1 MLFHKSFEHLS
12 VAMPLMSM
20 KYTGVAIIQ
29 MKEVFIII
37 CIFIGIYIYVN
48 EYKLQ
53 TYVTATVINSDKYK

>member
-1 MLFHKSFEHLS
+1 
-12 VAMPLMSM
+12 MPLMSM